1 MSRLDGKVAVI
12 TGGSSGIGLATAQ
25 RFVEE
30 GAYVFITGRRQS
42 ELDKAK
48 ALIGDGVTTI
58 AADATK
64 GADLDKLFA
73 TVLEEKGA
81 LDILVANSGRVEP
94 EELGK
99 ITEENFDLTFDLNAR
114 ATLFTVQ
121 KALPLMRDGASVI
134 LIGSIAGYIGVPG
147 YSTYSATKAALR
159 SYTRTWTRE
168 FNDRGIRFNTLS
180 PGPSTPPSWTRKPT
194 RPSKPTRSGRS
205 SPRRHRSTGWVAR
218 RKSPPPHCFWPP
230 MTAASWPAPSSA
242 STAAWPRSN
251 DSRPNRGFLWRGE
264 RTRTD
269 AGMESSYITGAVV
282 PVDGGRAAVL

>member
-1 MSRLDGKVAVI
+1 MPSRHCDSSATTALSGQRTPQKHVHHTIGKLEDQLMARLDGKVAVI

-25 RFVEE
+25 RFVQE

-48 ALIGDGVTTI
+48 ALIGDGVTTV
-58 AADATK
+58 AADATNS
-64 GADLDKLFA
+64 ADLDNLFA

-99 ITEENFDLTFDLNAR
+99 ITEENFDATFDLNAR

-121 KALPLMRDGASVI
+121 KALPLMRDGGSVI
-134 LIGSIAGYIGVPG
+134 LIGSIAGYTGIPG
-147 YSTYSATKAALR
+147 YTTYSATKAALR

-180 PGPSTPPSWTRKPT
+180 PGTIETRLRDGETDPAK
-194 RPSKPTRSGRS
+194 
-205 SPRRHRSTGWVAR
+205 
-218 RKSPPPHCFWPP
+218 
-230 MTAASWPAPSSA
+230 AAGKG
-242 STAAWPRSN
+242 T
-251 DSRPNRGFLWRGE
+251 
-264 RTRTD
+264 
-269 AGMESSYITGAVV
+269 
-282 PVDGGRAAVL
+282 